1 MDPWP
6 PAGPEQRQTMAAHLA
21 AWRGAAGRAVA
32 RALRRQV
39 RPGSQ
44 VAVAGAG
51 VGLLALHLARATL
64 RAARRVHILE
74 GDPFSKIGRVLA
86 AAPGLGGR
94 VRFLSPTGGKLS
106 APVDLIVLGAG
117 RGTPVWALPLWAAA
131 AWARCGG
138 PTTRVFPPWLDITM
152 APTRDPILHGATAA
166 FWRRGVAGVRFESA
180 AGALLQA
187 PILTRAA
194 RLDWLAPPVTAR
206 YPLAG
211 LARLQV
217 NALFRITREGDLT
230 GFALLASEAAGTP
243 GLAAPHGQG
252 VLLPLP
258 EPTPV
263 RRGSVVRADVV
274 WWPGPMG
281 GAWEWRWAVQVA
293 DGAWKRGRRTHGTA
307 RTTGKEPAE
316 AQWGSEGERRGGPGE
331 ADPGPRARR
340 GTVPGR
346 SGGSARLPS
355 VPPRLSAG
363 RGRGRDLRSGP
374 GPRQRPGSGQGPGS

>member
-21 AWRGAAGRAVA
+21 AWRGAAGRALA
-32 RALRRQV
+32 RALRRRV

-51 VGLLALHLARATL
+51 VGLLALHLARAPL

-74 GDPFSKIGRVLA
+74 GDAFSKIGRVLA

-131 AWARCGG
+131 GWARCGG

-180 AGALLQA
+180 VGALLQA

-211 LARLQV
+211 LAPLRMS
-217 NALFRITREGDLT
+217 ALFRVARAGGLT
-230 GFALLASEAAGTP
+230 GFALLASPAAGGA

-274 WWPGPMG
+274 WWPGPTG
-281 GAWEWRWAVQVA
+281 GGWEWRWAVQVA

-307 RTTGKEPAE
+307 RTTGEEPAE
-316 AQWGSEGERRGGPGE
+316 AQWRSEGERRGGPGA
-331 ADPGPRARR
+331 ADPDPRADRR
-340 GTVPGR
+340 TIPGR
-346 SGGSARLPS
+346 GGGSVRLPS
-355 VPPRLSAG
+355 VPPRLPT
-363 RGRGRDLRSGP
+363 GRGRDRDLRSGSGP
-374 GPRQRPGSGQGPGS
+374 GPRQRP

>member
-6 PAGPEQRQTMAAHLA
+6 PAGPESRQNLVAQLA
-21 AWRGAAGRAVA
+21 AWRDPDGRALA
-32 RALRRQV
+32 PAIRREV
-39 RPGSQ
+39 RPGST
-44 VAVAGAG
+44 VAVAGPAI
-51 VGLLALHLARATL
+51 GLLALHPARAAL
-64 RAARRVHILE
+64 RGARRVYVLE
-74 GDPFSKIGRVLA
+74 GNTPSTLDRTLVA
-86 AAPGLGGR
+86 ASGLGDR
-94 VRFLSPTGGKLS
+94 VRFLSGKGRPLS
-106 APVDLIVLGAG
+106 APVDVLIVGAG
-117 RGTPVWALPLWAAA
+117 RTTPAWALPLWAAA

-138 PTTRVFPPWLDITM
+138 PRTRVVPPWLRITL
-152 APTRDPILHGATAA
+152 APTRDPILHGAAAA

-258 EPTPV
+258 EPTAV
-263 RRGSVVRADVV
+263 GRRSVVRAEID
-274 WWPGPMG
+274 WGPGEVG
-281 GAWEWRWAVQVA
+281 GRWAWRWAVQVA
-293 DGAWKRGRRTHGTA
+293 D
-307 RTTGKEPAE
+307 E
-316 AQWGSEGERRGGPGE
+316 
-331 ADPGPRARR
+331 
-340 GTVPGR
+340 
-346 SGGSARLPS
+346 
-355 VPPRLSAG
+355 
-363 RGRGRDLRSGP
+363 
-374 GPRQRPGSGQGPGS
+374 